1 MFRYFCVNVL
11 ASAGACRAS
20 TGPVLV
26 GGAACPA
33 LEGMAK
39 ACGVAEAQGGSDVVD
54 LEERGRQVVD
64 SQGLA
69 QARQQFQIGR
79 PLFVEPS
86 PQRPGV
92 DAQPRRDLVDAG
104 KAAGCSRQFSIHA
117 AAHARAPLEECNA
130 QPAPFFIR
138 VCPCRVFALW

>member
-39 ACGVAEAQGGSDVVD
+39 ACGVAEAQGGSDFVD
-54 LEERGRQVVD
+54 LEQQGRQVVD
-64 SQGLA
+64 SYGLA

-79 PLFVEPS
+79 PL
-86 PQRPGV
+86 
-92 DAQPRRDLVDAG
+92 LVDPTQQRETCQRRKSELRCLRLECAEPVFR
-104 KAAGCSRQFSIHA
+104 SLWFF
-117 AAHARAPLEECNA
+117 PL
-130 QPAPFFIR
+130 R
-138 VCPCRVFALW
+138 

>member
-1 MFRYFCVNVL
+1 
-11 ASAGACRAS
+11 
-20 TGPVLV
+20 
-26 GGAACPA
+26 
-33 LEGMAK
+33 MAK
-39 ACGVAEAQGGSDVVD
+39 ARGVAETQGGGDVVD

-104 KAAGCSRQFSIHA
+104 KAAGVRVSSAYTRRLMPELHLWSSNSLAQA
-117 AAHARAPLEECNA
+117 AETWVAA
-130 QPAPFFIR
+130 IG
-138 VCPCRVFALW
+138 FANWGVRSSHSAG